1 MGNAGMRMT
10 IARQIP
16 FGSGWISFSRRN
28 APNQYRPQMPTVDKR
43 KILGTFHFRTSAGT
57 ANIARNV
64 KIRQKLDSDAIAE
77 SAASGLSDRMRSA
90 RKTAPRAEMDAGTG
104 TSDFG
109 AAHTERCIHM
119 FRQCARHGAEKTRPA
134 RAAVELGVA
143 AE

>member
-1 MGNAGMRMT
+1 MTLAPPYLCNSPHSREHERPKDSFVRNERQNVTVNAV
-10 IARQIP
+10 AL
-16 FGSGWISFSRRN
+16 SRGRG
-28 APNQYRPQMPTVDKR
+28 AVVEHM
-43 KILGTFHFRTSAGT
+43 
-57 ANIARNV
+57 
-64 KIRQKLDSDAIAE
+64 
-77 SAASGLSDRMRSA
+77 
-90 RKTAPRAEMDAGTG
+90 AEMDAGTG